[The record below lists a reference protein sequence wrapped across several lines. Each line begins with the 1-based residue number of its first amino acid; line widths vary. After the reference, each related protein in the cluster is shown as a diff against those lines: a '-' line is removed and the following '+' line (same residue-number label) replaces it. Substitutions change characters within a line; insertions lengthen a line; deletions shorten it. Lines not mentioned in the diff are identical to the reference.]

1 MKKIRDAQTIIGM
14 LEGGELAQ
22 QLSGDI
28 TETLSKLKDLS
39 DTMGRK
45 AKVKGKVTLTLDFEV
60 EAGSVNVQAGIDTK
74 VPKAAPRLVLLLDH
88 RRRLAVDRA
97 SPANRH
103 VQRPPRADRRSPVT
117 APVQTRTR
125 RNHSRG

>member
-22 QLSGDI
+22 ALSGDI
-28 TETLSKLKDLS
+28 TETLTKLKSLS

-74 VPKAAPRLVLLLDH
+74 VPKAPRGSSFYWITDDGSLSTEHPQQTDMF
-88 RRRLAVDRA
+88 
-97 SPANRH
+97 SG
-103 VQRPPRADRRSPVT
+103 PRAAAER
-117 APVQTRTR
+117 Q
-125 RNHSRG
+125 